1 MLGILFSKHR
11 SDIHPGKKTLLACWM
26 RNYLVLSFF
35 NFHLDF
41 AYLSTT
47 GSMAPGFPWVFSH
60 WIRSLRR
67 LLFGHFSSLMS
78 SGCCWLQLNVFEPS
92 NWSFLVQKKRIQK
105 RTGCAFQ
112 ITYLHT
118 IWHPVSTIYTIT
130 GTITYPIPIG
140 TFESMIFPTSRLGGI
155 CDVSSLEGN
164 PSTWSSW
171 RKRSL
176 EAFF

>member
-1 MLGILFSKHR
+1 MLDEELPRVVSWKIFTWIVRISFHFQIW
-11 SDIHPGKKTLLACWM
+11 DWIHGAWIPMGFLPLDPPG
-26 RNYLVLSFF
+26 
-35 NFHLDF
+35 
-41 AYLSTT
+41 
-47 GSMAPGFPWVFSH
+47 
-60 WIRSLRR
+60 RR

-92 NWSFLVQKKRIQK
+92 NWSFLVQKKTHSKTHR
-105 RTGCAFQ
+105 AFQ

-118 IWHPVSTIYTIT
+118 IWHPVFTIYTIR